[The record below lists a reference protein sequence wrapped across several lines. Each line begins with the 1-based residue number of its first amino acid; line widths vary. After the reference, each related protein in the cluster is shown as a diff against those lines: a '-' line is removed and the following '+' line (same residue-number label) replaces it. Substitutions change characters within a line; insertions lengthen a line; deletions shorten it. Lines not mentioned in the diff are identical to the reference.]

1 MNQEIPIGCD
11 HAGYKM
17 KIYLMEKLSSEGYHF
32 HDYGTFSE
40 ESVDYPDFI
49 HPVAKAVND
58 GTFQIGIVLCGSGIG
73 ASLVANKYSKVRA
86 ALCWNEE
93 IAKLSRQHNNANVIS
108 LPARF
113 ITFEEALTMVRTF
126 FATPF
131 EGGRHERRVEK
142 INPVL

>member
-1 MNQEIPIGCD
+1 MNQEIPVGCD

-17 KIYLMEKLSSEGYHF
+17 KVYLMEKLSAEGYRF

-58 GTFQIGIVLCGSGIG
+58 RTYRRGIVLCGSGIG
-73 ASLVANKYSKVRA
+73 ASLVANKYPEVRA

-93 IAKLSRQHNNANVIS
+93 IAKLSRQHNNA
-108 LPARF
+108 
-113 ITFEEALTMVRTF
+113 
-126 FATPF
+126 
-131 EGGRHERRVEK
+131 
-142 INPVL
+142 